1 MASAFGHALVG
12 FTIAKF
18 FDKKEA
24 KLLAALAIGSSI
36 LPDVDVLAFSLGIP
50 YEHWLGHRGF
60 THSILFAI
68 LWAFLCSL
76 IFGKQ
81 RKIIYFIVIF
91 LSTISHALLDA
102 MTTVGEGV
110 GFFIPFD
117 NTRHFFNYRPI
128 KVSPIGIERFFS
140 EWGMKVIYS
149 ELLWIGLPCIILL
162 VLRVI
167 LHKKKS

>member
-12 FTIAKF
+12 FTITKF
-18 FDKKEA
+18 IDKKDSR
-24 KLLAALAIGSSI
+24 LLTALAIGASI
-36 LPDVDVLAFSLGIP
+36 LPDADVLAFSFGIP

-60 THSILFAI
+60 THSIVFAL

-76 IFGKQ
+76 VFGKQ
-81 RKIIYFIVIF
+81 RKPIYFIVIF
-91 LSTISHALLDA
+91 LSTISHAILDA
-102 MTTVGEGV
+102 MTSGGEGV

-117 NTRHFFNYRPI
+117 NARHFFSCRPI

-149 ELLWIGLPCIILL
+149 ELLWIGLPCIILI
-162 VLRVI
+162 VLRGI
-167 LHKKKS
+167 LHKKRS